1 MDRNREGRRASNN
14 NNNNTAMAAPP
25 NGLSSSRRRHRS
37 SSLRDSPDEDGAV
50 ELQESGRLR
59 DRGVVK
65 KDRGGDRGD
74 RDRDRE
80 RERSSRSK
88 RRRENRMMIHHVNT
102 GSNREDG
109 EDTSEESVN
118 DEDEEDDDDAVAGNG
133 GGGGGGLRML
143 PPPPANPSTA
153 APSAAMASN
162 HHSNHNP
169 HPQQQQQQQ
178 LHHRKSFPPSANKVF
193 RAAAAAPPPA
203 WKAADEMIG
212 VSVPRKARSAS
223 TKRSHEWISGG
234 GGGVVGGG
242 GGGGGTEQGHRQSS
256 TSPVRLAS
264 SAASPALAAPLSPS
278 SSNVSVRKKMKA
290 NGGGSK
296 PRPPKSS
303 SKSSSSNPEELEIE
317 IAEVLYGLMTQSQ
330 APSKKEIPSN
340 DSTTKFDSNKSSSD
354 TKSRVSS
361 PISNSTAPPQ
371 NSTSLSTVAPKRKRP
386 RQVSENP
393 FSVRSSP
400 VSSSIKTEIDHHQHH
415 HHSGSAVAAAN
426 ENGGS
431 FGFTSVPSAP
441 SSEAAPPPLPP
452 QPPVEEKEGKCGV
465 LTKEEVEKE
474 SPAVGINN
482 NNGNGNSEAMITT
495 AASTTAT
502 NINTAILES
511 ESQKEEKFEIDL
523 MAPPPQLRTS
533 PERDGDIGFND
544 HKQMA
549 KQETNK
555 ILKDKEDEKLK
566 KSGKEETMDLMDEKK
581 QPKAGILHETG
592 ESSKQGMHEERNVEL
607 RIDLEKPNK
616 DSVSNRSLH
625 QALKHQQLSAKSGSG
640 EIHTEK
646 TAQPGSMP
654 TMPMSVAN
662 WPPMGYVAPLQGVI
676 PMDGNKVPS
685 APIQPIFSHPRP
697 KRCATHCYIA
707 RNIHYLQQFMKL
719 NPFWPAASGS
729 PPIFGTKPLTT
740 ELRGSIPMHMPVQD
754 KGQIFPG
761 HTAPGKDN
769 KSSQAATIPD
779 PSAQR
784 KQQQVLLQQPLPPVA
799 PNNILHGPTFI
810 FPFNQQQA
818 VAAAASASVRPGSS
832 KLTSSTA
839 GALSGASGSAANSA
853 TMGASTTPAA
863 PTLSFNYPNMT
874 ANETQYLA
882 ILQNNPYTFPIPAV
896 GTPPN
901 YRGNPHA
908 QPMPLFNGSFYSSQ
922 MIHPSQ
928 IPQPQ
933 QQAPPPTQA
942 QNHHPSHSH
951 SQQQISQTHQNSSG
965 STSSSQK
972 HLQAQ
977 QRQQGSGGA
986 AVNGGGS
993 GNGGNLHNSYP
1004 GHKSSRSQPPA
1015 QHMNPPPQA
1024 RHLENEVAGGED
1036 SPSTADSRVSRAA
1049 TTMSVYGHN
1058 FAMPV
1063 QSTSFAMMSNAMMA
1077 IAAAD
1082 NKKQQQQNQQQQ
1094 QTQQQQGS
1102 KRGGVESSSLPPQT
1116 FAMSFAPMNGTTGAV
1131 SSMAQNHAIFQS
1143 LPESL
1148 RQSYHHMMTAPPVT
1162 ASTHHSQQK
1171 KDFRLSEEASR
1182 TVGHDSSNGDED
1194 RKGSSTSL
1202 AGRTGSIAFAR
1213 PDLAADASGSSPI
1226 SGTSV
1231 IDSSSRNINLGSNN
1245 RSSRSPMST
1254 SVAAAQSSHH
1264 LHAQFHHHQQQQQ
1277 QQQQVL
1283 QLQKQQQQQQ
1293 QNASLNARSKNQPTS
1308 NGSAYPD
1315 HLITSSSSMASIAKF
1330 PNTLSSF
1337 PQNLVQTSNT
1347 TSSPAQSP
1355 QWRNSMRGPTTSQ
1368 VPSSLASANTSS
1380 SSSSLK
1386 NLHQSQQQQSNR
1398 SHAQSH
1404 TQISFGA
1411 ATQKL
1416 PSTTSSSQMQQ
1427 QQQNPGSNS
1436 SNQCPSPPMLVG
1448 SPTTSSISKGNT
1460 NTSVATSTTG
1470 SPRTNASASTSGRTG
1485 QPSQPSLS
1493 SSQQP
1498 KNSPVGTQRS
1508 SPSPSILGNPHITNS
1523 NPAKSQQQQQQLPK
1537 QTLLQ
1542 QQQQQAQQAHLF
1554 FTHPYM
1560 PVQQSQAQQ
1569 HSGGAATA
1577 PPTGTSGY
1585 YLPRKQQQQQ
1595 QMQQNPQSSST
1606 GMLSLASGTTSDPAK
1621 AIAAATSNLK
1631 GGGGGSGG
1639 SQQGII
1645 HAYAAAQTSNAGHQL
1660 LPAGFPQYVHTAP
1673 TPVQVKPAEQ
1683 KQPADVKLVKIRGVS
1698 ESEPEGSQQFWIN
1711 VFDEGI
1717 GRKERGIHGPAI
1729 DLA

>member
-1 MDRNREGRRASNN
+1 MDRNREARRATN
-14 NNNNTAMAAPP
+14 MAAPP

-37 SSLRDSPDEDGAV
+37 SSLRDSTDEDGAV

-65 KDRGGDRGD
+65 KDRGD
-74 RDRDRE
+74 RDRDRERE

-88 RRRENRMMIHHVNT
+88 RRRENRMMIHHVTT
-102 GSNREDG
+102 GINRDDG
-109 EDTSEESVN
+109 DDTSEESVN
-118 DEDEEDDDDAVAGNG
+118 DEDEEDDDDAGN
-133 GGGGGGLRML
+133 GGGLRML
-143 PPPPANPSTA
+143 PPPPANPTTATA
-153 APSAAMASN
+153 AMTSN
-162 HHSNHNP
+162 HHNHNP
-169 HPQQQQQQQ
+169 HPQQ

-193 RAAAAAPPPA
+193 RAAAAPPPA

-234 GGGVVGGG
+234 AVV
-242 GGGGGTEQGHRQSS
+242 GGGGGTEQVHRQSS

-264 SAASPALAAPLSPS
+264 SVASPALVAPPSPS

-400 VSSSIKTEIDHHQHH
+400 VSSSIKNEIDHHQHH
-415 HHSGSAVAAAN
+415 QSPKTDISSPYLENNSPGSAAAAA
-426 ENGGS
+426 ENGVS
-431 FGFTSVPSAP
+431 FGFTSVPAP
-441 SSEAAPPPLPP
+441 SSEPPLPLP
-452 QPPVEEKEGKCGV
+452 QPPVEEEGKCGVGVV

-482 NNGNGNSEAMITT
+482 GNGNTEAMITT

-502 NINTAILES
+502 NLNTANLET

-533 PERDGDIGFND
+533 PGRDGDIGFSD

-549 KQETNK
+549 KQETSKN
-555 ILKDKEDEKLK
+555 LKDKEDEKLK
-566 KSGKEETMDLMDEKK
+566 KSGKEESMDLTDEQK
-581 QPKAGILHETG
+581 QPKAGTLHETG
-592 ESSKQGMHEERNVEL
+592 ESSKQVMNEERNIEL
-607 RIDLEKPNK
+607 HIDLEKPNK
-616 DSVSNRSLH
+616 DSASMVSGGSNRSLH
-625 QALKHQQLSAKSGSG
+625 QALKHQQLSAKPARD
-640 EIHTEK
+640 ETHTEK
-646 TAQPGSMP
+646 TAQPSSMP
-654 TMPMSVAN
+654 TLPMSLAN

-676 PMDGNKVPS
+676 PMDGNKAPS
-685 APIQPIFSHPRP
+685 APIQPIFTHPRP

-729 PPIFGTKPLTT
+729 APIFGAKHCNLNVLP
-740 ELRGSIPMHMPVQD
+740 ELHGSIPMQAIPD
-754 KGQIFPG
+754 KGQGVGIFPG
-761 HTAPGKDN
+761 HTAAGKDN
-769 KSSQAATIPD
+769 KSSQSAAIPD

-784 KQQQVLLQQPLPPVA
+784 KQQVLLQQPLPPVT
-799 PNNILHGPTFI
+799 PNNILHGPAFI
-810 FPFNQQQA
+810 FPFNQQQ
-818 VAAAASASVRPGSS
+818 ASASVRPGSS

-839 GALSGASGSAANSA
+839 GASGAPANSA
-853 TMGASTTPAA
+853 TMSGASTTPAA
-863 PTLSFNYPNMT
+863 PALSFNYPNMT

-908 QPMPLFNGSFYSSQ
+908 QAMPLFNGSFYSSQ

-928 IPQPQ
+928 IPQPP

-942 QNHHPSHSH
+942 QNHHPSH
-951 SQQQISQTHQNSSG
+951 SQTHQNSSG

-972 HLQAQ
+972 HLQTQ
-977 QRQQGSGGA
+977 QRQQGSGA

-993 GNGGNLHNSYP
+993 GGSLHNSYP
-1004 GHKSSRSQPPA
+1004 GHKSSRSQAPSQQQQ
-1015 QHMNPPPQA
+1015 QHMNPPPHT

-1063 QSTSFAMMSNAMMA
+1063 HSQNFAMMNPQSALS
-1077 IAAAD
+1077 IAAASGNNSND
-1082 NKKQQQQNQQQQ
+1082 KKQQQHQQQQSQQQQ
-1094 QTQQQQGS
+1094 QGL
-1102 KRGGVESSSLPPQT
+1102 KRGGVDSTLPPQT
-1116 FAMSFAPMNGTTGAV
+1116 FAMSFAPMNGTTGTM
-1131 SSMAQNHAIFQS
+1131 SSMAQNHAIFQN
-1143 LPESL
+1143 LPESV
-1148 RQSYHHMMTAPPVT
+1148 RQSYHHMMTGPPVT
-1162 ASTHHSQQK
+1162 ASAHHSQQK
-1171 KDFRLSEEASR
+1171 KDFRISEEASR
-1182 TVGHDSSNGDED
+1182 TVGHDSSNGDDE
-1194 RKGSSTSL
+1194 RKGGSTGL
-1202 AGRTGSIAFAR
+1202 AGKSGSIAFSR
-1213 PDLAADASGSSPI
+1213 PDLAVDASGSSPI

-1264 LHAQFHHHQQQQQ
+1264 LHAQFHHQQ

-1283 QLQKQQQQQQ
+1283 QLQKQQQQ
-1293 QNASLNARSKNQPTS
+1293 NASLNARNKNQPSS
-1308 NGSAYPD
+1308 NGSVYPD
-1315 HLITSSSSMASIAKF
+1315 HLITSSSMAAKF
-1330 PNTLSSF
+1330 PNSISSF

-1347 TSSPAQSP
+1347 SSSPAQSP
-1355 QWRNSMRGPTTSQ
+1355 QWRNSVRGPTTSQ
-1368 VPSSLASANTSS
+1368 VPSSLAASANT
-1380 SSSSLK
+1380 SSSLK
-1386 NLHQSQQQQSNR
+1386 NLHQTQQQQSSR
-1398 SHAQSH
+1398 SH

-1427 QQQNPGSNS
+1427 QNPSNS

-1460 NTSVATSTTG
+1460 TTTTGATGAGG

-1485 QPSQPSLS
+1485 QPPASLS

-1523 NPAKSQQQQQQLPK
+1523 NSTKSQQQLPK
-1537 QTLLQ
+1537 QTL
-1542 QQQQQAQQAHLF
+1542 QQQQAQQAHLF

-1560 PVQQSQAQQ
+1560 PVQQQQQQQQPQAQQ
-1569 HSGGAATA
+1569 HSGGGSTAA
-1577 PPTGTSGY
+1577 TGTSGY
-1585 YLPRKQQQQQ
+1585 YLPRKQQQ
-1595 QMQQNPQSSST
+1595 QQNPQSSST

-1631 GGGGGSGG
+1631 GGGA

-1660 LPAGFPQYVHTAP
+1660 LPAGFPQYAP

-1683 KQPADVKLVKIRGVS
+1683 KQPAG
-1698 ESEPEGSQQFWIN
+1698 GY
-1711 VFDEGI
+1711 
-1717 GRKERGIHGPAI
+1717 
-1729 DLA
+1729 

>member
-1 MDRNREGRRASNN
+1 
-14 NNNNTAMAAPP
+14 
-25 NGLSSSRRRHRS
+25 
-37 SSLRDSPDEDGAV
+37 
-50 ELQESGRLR
+50 
-59 DRGVVK
+59 
-65 KDRGGDRGD
+65 
-74 RDRDRE
+74 
-80 RERSSRSK
+80 
-88 RRRENRMMIHHVNT
+88 MMIHHVTT
-102 GSNREDG
+102 GSNRDDG
-109 EDTSEESVN
+109 DDTSEESVN
-118 DEDEEDDDDAVAGNG
+118 DEDEEDDDEAGN
-133 GGGGGGLRML
+133 GGGLRML

-153 APSAAMASN
+153 STAVTSN
-162 HHSNHNP
+162 HHNHNHNP
-169 HPQQQQQQQ
+169 HPQQ

-193 RAAAAAPPPA
+193 RAAAAPPPA

-234 GGGVVGGG
+234 AVV
-242 GGGGGTEQGHRQSS
+242 GGGGGTEQVHRQSS

-264 SAASPALAAPLSPS
+264 SVASPALAAPPSPS

-354 TKSRVSS
+354 TKSIVSS

-415 HHSGSAVAAAN
+415 QSPKTDISSPYLENNSPGSAVPAA
-426 ENGGS
+426 ENGVS
-431 FGFTSVPSAP
+431 FGFTSVPGHQASSAP
-441 SSEAAPPPLPP
+441 SSEPPLPLP
-452 QPPVEEKEGKCGV
+452 QPPVEEEGKCGVGVV

-482 NNGNGNSEAMITT
+482 GNGNSEAMITT
-495 AASTTAT
+495 TASTTAT
-502 NINTAILES
+502 NLNTANLET

-533 PERDGDIGFND
+533 PDRDGDIGFSD

-549 KQETNK
+549 KQETSKN
-555 ILKDKEDEKLK
+555 LKDKEDEKLK
-566 KSGKEETMDLMDEKK
+566 KSGKEETMDLTDEQK
-581 QPKAGILHETG
+581 QPKAGTLHETG
-592 ESSKQGMHEERNVEL
+592 ESSKQAMNEERNIEL
-607 RIDLEKPNK
+607 HIDLEKPNK
-616 DSVSNRSLH
+616 DSASMVSGSSNRSLH
-625 QALKHQQLSAKSGSG
+625 HALKHQQLSAKSAR
-640 EIHTEK
+640 EETHTEK
-646 TAQPGSMP
+646 TAQPSSMP
-654 TMPMSVAN
+654 TLPMSAAN
-662 WPPMGYVAPLQGVI
+662 WPPMGYVTPLQGVI
-676 PMDGNKVPS
+676 PMDGNKVPPGP
-685 APIQPIFSHPRP
+685 APIQPIVTQPRP

-719 NPFWPAASGS
+719 NPFWPSLSGS
-729 PPIFGTKPLTT
+729 ASIFGAKHCNLKVMPNGDIT
-740 ELRGSIPMHMPVQD
+740 GSIPMGMPNGDKGYGSIPLQSTQD
-754 KGQIFPG
+754 KGYGSIPFSG
-761 HTAPGKDN
+761 HTAAGIDN
-769 KSSQAATIPD
+769 KSSQATTISD
-779 PSAQR
+779 PTAQR
-784 KQQQVLLQQPLPPVA
+784 KQQVLLQQPLPPVT
-799 PNNILHGPTFI
+799 PNNILHGPAFI

-818 VAAAASASVRPGSS
+818 VAASASVRPG
-832 KLTSSTA
+832 KLTSST
-839 GALSGASGSAANSA
+839 GGSLGGASGAANSA
-853 TMGASTTPAA
+853 TASASTTPATPA
-863 PTLSFNYPNMT
+863 LSFNYPNMP

-908 QPMPLFNGSFYSSQ
+908 QAMPLFNGSFYSSQ

-928 IPQPQ
+928 IPQPPQ
-933 QQAPPPTQA
+933 QPPPQTQP

-951 SQQQISQTHQNSSG
+951 SHSQQISQTHQNSSG

-977 QRQQGSGGA
+977 QRQQGSGA

-993 GNGGNLHNSYP
+993 GNGGSLHNSYP
-1004 GHKSSRSQPPA
+1004 GHKSSRSQPPSQ

-1063 QSTSFAMMSNAMMA
+1063 HSQNFAMMNPQSALS
-1077 IAAAD
+1077 IAAASGTNTND
-1082 NKKQQQQNQQQQ
+1082 KKQQQQQQQSQQQQ
-1094 QTQQQQGS
+1094 QQGL
-1102 KRGGVESSSLPPQT
+1102 KRGGVESSLPPQT
-1116 FAMSFAPMNGTTGAV
+1116 FAMSFAPMNGTTGTI

-1148 RQSYHHMMTAPPVT
+1148 RQSYHHMMTPPPVT
-1162 ASTHHSQQK
+1162 ASAHHSQQK

-1182 TVGHDSSNGDED
+1182 TVGHDSSNVDDD
-1194 RKGSSTSL
+1194 RKGSSLVSIGVNGKL
-1202 AGRTGSIAFAR
+1202 SQSIAFSR
-1213 PDLAADASGSSPI
+1213 PDLAADASGSSSIP
-1226 SGTSV
+1226 GTSV

-1245 RSSRSPMST
+1245 RSSRSSMST
-1254 SVAAAQSSHH
+1254 SVGAAQSSHH

-1277 QQQQVL
+1277 QQQVL
-1283 QLQKQQQQQQ
+1283 QLQKQQQ
-1293 QNASLNARSKNQPTS
+1293 QNASLNARNKNQPSS

-1315 HLITSSSSMASIAKF
+1315 HLITSSSMAAKF
-1330 PNTLSSF
+1330 PNSLSSF

-1347 TSSPAQSP
+1347 SSSPAAQSP
-1355 QWRNSMRGPTTSQ
+1355 QWRNSVRGGPTTSQ

-1380 SSSSLK
+1380 SSSLK
-1386 NLHQSQQQQSNR
+1386 NLHQSQQQQQSSR
-1398 SHAQSH
+1398 SHPQSH

-1411 ATQKL
+1411 AAQKL
-1416 PSTTSSSQMQQ
+1416 PSATSSSQMQQ
-1427 QQQNPGSNS
+1427 QNPSSNS

-1448 SPTTSSISKGNT
+1448 SPTTSSISKGT
-1460 NTSVATSTTG
+1460 TATGAGG
-1470 SPRTNASASTSGRTG
+1470 SPRTNASASTSGRSG
-1485 QPSQPSLS
+1485 QPPPASLS

-1498 KNSPVGTQRS
+1498 KNSPVGGTQRS
-1508 SPSPSILGNPHITNS
+1508 SPSPSILGNPHITNNS
-1523 NPAKSQQQQQQLPK
+1523 NSTKSQQQQQLPK
-1537 QTLLQ
+1537 QTLQ
-1542 QQQQQAQQAHLF
+1542 QQQQQQGHLF
-1554 FTHPYM
+1554 FTHPSYM
-1560 PVQQSQAQQ
+1560 SVQQPQAQQ
-1569 HSGGAATA
+1569 HSGGGSTAASGA
-1577 PPTGTSGY
+1577 SGY
-1585 YLPRKQQQQQ
+1585 YLSRKQQPQQQQQ
-1595 QMQQNPQSSST
+1595 QQNPQSSSS

-1631 GGGGGSGG
+1631 GGGG

-1645 HAYAAAQTSNAGHQL
+1645 HAYAAAQTSNAGGHQL
-1660 LPAGFPQYVHTAP
+1660 LPAGFPQYVHSAP

-1683 KQPADVKLVKIRGVS
+1683 KQPAGNDNLRTCWQ
-1698 ESEPEGSQQFWIN
+1698 PE
-1711 VFDEGI
+1711 
-1717 GRKERGIHGPAI
+1717 KK
-1729 DLA
+1729 

>member
-1 MDRNREGRRASNN
+1 MDRNREARRATN
-14 NNNNTAMAAPP
+14 MAAPP

-65 KDRGGDRGD
+65 KDRGD
-74 RDRDRE
+74 RDRDRERE

-88 RRRENRMMIHHVNT
+88 RRRENRMMIHHVTT
-102 GSNREDG
+102 GSNRDDG
-109 EDTSEESVN
+109 DDTSEESVN
-118 DEDEEDDDDAVAGNG
+118 DEEEDDDDAGNG
-133 GGGGGGLRML
+133 GGMRML

-153 APSAAMASN
+153 AAAAAAAMASN
-162 HHSNHNP
+162 HHNHNP
-169 HPQQQQQQQ
+169 HPQQQ
-178 LHHRKSFPPSANKVF
+178 LHHRKSFPPANKVF
-193 RAAAAAPPPA
+193 RAAAAPPPA

-234 GGGVVGGG
+234 AVV
-242 GGGGGTEQGHRQSS
+242 GGGGGTEQVHRQSS

-264 SAASPALAAPLSPS
+264 SAASPALVAPPSPS

-400 VSSSIKTEIDHHQHH
+400 VSSIKTEIDHHQHH
-415 HHSGSAVAAAN
+415 QSPKTDISSPYLENNSPGSAAAAAAA
-426 ENGGS
+426 ENGVS
-431 FGFTSVPSAP
+431 FGFTSVPPGHQAP
-441 SSEAAPPPLPP
+441 SSEPPLPLP
-452 QPPVEEKEGKCGV
+452 QPPVVEEEGKCGVGVV

-474 SPAVGINN
+474 SPAAGI
-482 NNGNGNSEAMITT
+482 NNGNGNTEAVITT

-502 NINTAILES
+502 NINTANLES

-523 MAPPPQLRTS
+523 MAPPPQPRTS
-533 PERDGDIGFND
+533 PERDGDVGFSD

-549 KQETNK
+549 KQETSKN
-555 ILKDKEDEKLK
+555 LKDKEDEKLK
-566 KSGKEETMDLMDEKK
+566 KSGKEETMDMTDEQK
-581 QPKAGILHETG
+581 QPKAGTLHETG
-592 ESSKQGMHEERNVEL
+592 ESSKQAIMNEERNVEL
-607 RIDLEKPNK
+607 HHIDLEKPNR
-616 DSVSNRSLH
+616 DSASMVSGGSNRSLH
-625 QALKHQQLSAKSGSG
+625 QALKHQQLSAKSARDDT
-640 EIHTEK
+640 HTEK
-646 TAQPGSMP
+646 TAQPSSMP
-654 TMPMSVAN
+654 TLPMSVAN
-662 WPPMGYVAPLQGVI
+662 WPPMGYVAPLPGVI

-685 APIQPIFSHPRP
+685 APIQPIFTHPRP

-729 PPIFGTKPLTT
+729 APMFGAKPCNLNVMPST
-740 ELRGSIPMHMPVQD
+740 ELHGSIPMQAIQD
-754 KGQIFPG
+754 KGQGVGVFPG
-761 HTAPGKDN
+761 HTVVGKDN
-769 KSSQAATIPD
+769 KSSQATTIPD
-779 PSAQR
+779 PNSQR
-784 KQQQVLLQQPLPPVA
+784 KQQVLLQQPLPPVT
-799 PNNILHGPTFI
+799 PNNILHGPAFI

-818 VAAAASASVRPGSS
+818 VAASASVRPGSS
-832 KLTSSTA
+832 KLTSSSTG
-839 GALSGASGSAANSA
+839 GALGGASGAAANSA
-853 TMGASTTPAA
+853 TMSASTTPAA
-863 PTLSFNYPNMT
+863 PALSFNYPNMT

-908 QPMPLFNGSFYSSQ
+908 QAMPLFNGSFYSSQ

-928 IPQPQ
+928 IPQPP
-933 QQAPPPTQA
+933 QQAPPTQP
-942 QNHHPSHSH
+942 QNHHPSHS
-951 SQQQISQTHQNSSG
+951 QQISQTHQNSSG

-977 QRQQGSGGA
+977 QRQQGSGA

-993 GNGGNLHNSYP
+993 GNGGSLHNSYP
-1004 GHKSSRSQPPA
+1004 GHKSSRSQPPSQQQQ

-1063 QSTSFAMMSNAMMA
+1063 HSQNFAMMNPQSALS
-1077 IAAAD
+1077 IAAASGNNSND
-1082 NKKQQQQNQQQQ
+1082 KKQQQQHQHQHQQQQ
-1094 QTQQQQGS
+1094 SQQQQGL
-1102 KRGGVESSSLPPQT
+1102 KRGGGVESSLPPQT
-1116 FAMSFAPMNGTTGAV
+1116 FAMSFAPMNGTTGTI
-1131 SSMAQNHAIFQS
+1131 SSMAQSHAIFQS

-1162 ASTHHSQQK
+1162 ASAHHSLQK
-1171 KDFRLSEEASR
+1171 KDFRLSEESSR
-1182 TVGHDSSNGDED
+1182 TVGQDSSNGDED

-1202 AGRTGSIAFAR
+1202 AGKCGSIAFAR
-1213 PDLAADASGSSPI
+1213 PDLAVDASGSSPI
-1226 SGTSV
+1226 PGTSV

-1264 LHAQFHHHQQQQQ
+1264 LHAQFHQHQQQ

-1283 QLQKQQQQQQ
+1283 QLQKQQQQ
-1293 QNASLNARSKNQPTS
+1293 NASLNARNKNQPAS

-1315 HLITSSSSMASIAKF
+1315 HLITSSSSMAAKF
-1330 PNTLSSF
+1330 PNSLSSF

-1347 TSSPAQSP
+1347 SSSPAQSP
-1355 QWRNSMRGPTTSQ
+1355 QWRNSVRGPTTSQ
-1368 VPSSLASANTSS
+1368 VPSSLTSANT
-1380 SSSSLK
+1380 SSSLK
-1386 NLHQSQQQQSNR
+1386 NLHQSQQQQSTR
-1398 SHAQSH
+1398 SHGQSH

-1411 ATQKL
+1411 AAQKL
-1416 PSTTSSSQMQQ
+1416 PCTTSSSQMQQ
-1427 QQQNPGSNS
+1427 QNPSSNS
-1436 SNQCPSPPMLVG
+1436 SNQCPPPMLVG

-1460 NTSVATSTTG
+1460 TTTTTTTTTTIGAGG

-1485 QPSQPSLS
+1485 QPPASLS

-1523 NPAKSQQQQQQLPK
+1523 NSTKSQQQQLPK
-1537 QTLLQ
+1537 QTLQ

-1560 PVQQSQAQQ
+1560 PVQQPQAQQ
-1569 HSGGAATA
+1569 HSGGGSTAA
-1577 PPTGTSGY
+1577 TGTSGY

-1595 QMQQNPQSSST
+1595 QQQNPQSSST

-1631 GGGGGSGG
+1631 GGGGGS
-1639 SQQGII
+1639 QQGII
-1645 HAYAAAQTSNAGHQL
+1645 HAYAAAAQTSNAGHQL
-1660 LPAGFPQYVHTAP
+1660 LPAGFPQYVHTTP

-1683 KQPADVKLVKIRGVS
+1683 KQPAGNDNLRTCWQ
-1698 ESEPEGSQQFWIN
+1698 PE
-1711 VFDEGI
+1711 
-1717 GRKERGIHGPAI
+1717 KK
-1729 DLA
+1729 